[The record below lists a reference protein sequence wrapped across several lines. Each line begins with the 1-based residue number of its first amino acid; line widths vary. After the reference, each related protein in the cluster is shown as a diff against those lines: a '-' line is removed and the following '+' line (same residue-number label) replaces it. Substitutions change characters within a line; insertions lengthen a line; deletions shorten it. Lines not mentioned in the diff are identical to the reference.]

1 MFYFAR
7 FFILLVL
14 VSIFCS
20 SCVNKYTRRNE
31 EQKVLRVVKSEKPM
45 LHDTLFFKSAKL
57 IPLETTTDCLIR
69 KIDKI
74 YVVDDKMIIFDDRL
88 DAVYLFDTKGNFI
101 TRIGARG
108 QGPKEYIQITDIY
121 VDAEKKEIL
130 LLCDIPYKIMFF
142 NLDGK
147 FIREFNTKK
156 YYEGFSQIGDTIL
169 CVPSEYEEKR
179 NIDIYTVSG
188 EFQETMWVDSDI
200 QTYRMDNQ
208 STTYSFSSGSTMSG
222 FRDEVLFTYSYVPY
236 IYAYRNGNITIKYQ
250 LDFGDLW
257 IPTNLLNKRTPANEL
272 QQICMKEG
280 YKIVLENMMETSDY
294 LLLNTNNSFI
304 VYDKATNRCTEYF
317 SIIHSETGIG
327 MPHFIPV
334 PNSNYIAQTIEAS
347 RLLMTLENRKK
358 VNEQRGI
365 ATTFDIE
372 KYGIKTDDNPL
383 VILYELP

>member
-1 MFYFAR
+1 M
-7 FFILLVL
+7 
-14 VSIFCS
+14 
-20 SCVNKYTRRNE
+20 
-31 EQKVLRVVKSEKPM
+31 RVVKSEKPM

-179 NIDIYTVSG
+179 TIDIYTVSG

-317 SIIHSETGIG
+317 SIIHSET
-327 MPHFIPV
+327 
-334 PNSNYIAQTIEAS
+334 A
-347 RLLMTLENRKK
+347 
-358 VNEQRGI
+358 I
-365 ATTFDIE
+365 AT
-372 KYGIKTDDNPL
+372 
-383 VILYELP
+383 ILRKQSKQAVC

>member
-1 MFYFAR
+1 MKYIIRLLLLFV
-7 FFILLVL
+7 ILPAFSLN
-14 VSIFCS
+14 CA
-20 SCVNKYTRRNE
+20 NNEPRRDDKQE
-31 EQKVLRVVKSEKPM
+31 VLRVVKSEEPM

-74 YVVDDKMIIFDDRL
+74 FVVDDKMIIFDDRL
-88 DAVYLFDTKGNFI
+88 DAVYIYDSTGKFI
-101 TRIGARG
+101 TRIGTRG

-121 VDAEKKEIL
+121 VDVDKKEIL
-130 LLCDIPYKIMFF
+130 LLCDRPYKIMFF

-188 EFQETMWVDSDI
+188 EFQETMWVDSDV

-257 IPTNLLNKRTPANEL
+257 IPSNLLNKRTPANEL

-304 VYDKATNRCTEYF
+304 VYDKTTNRCTEYF

-327 MPHFIPV
+327 MPRFIPI
-334 PNSNYIAQTIEAS
+334 PNSNHIAQAIEAN
-347 RLLMTLENRKK
+347 RFLRMLEDRKK
-358 VNEQRGI
+358 INVQYGI
-365 ATTFDIE
+365 ANSIDIE
-372 KYGIKTDDNPL
+372 KYGIKIDDNPL

>member
-31 EQKVLRVVKSEKPM
+31 EQEVLRVVKSEKPM

-88 DAVYLFDTKGNFI
+88 DAVYLFDTTGNFI

-304 VYDKATNRCTEYF
+304 VYDKATNLCTEYF
-317 SIIHSETGIG
+317 SIIHSETAIG